1 MPIVIQTQKVPPK
14 ATLDKQIAERKA
26 AKQAKKAA
34 EKHHKKRREAT
45 TESYLFGSELFEPI
59 AKKEKEIV
67 IKFGERFTLN
77 RTRISLDGKFAFR
90 QMDDF
95 HFEFFYLTEPIL
107 EYEDDFEIIP
117 SEKYWLFDRLTIEE
131 VEDLAIRICRAEFAS
146 EKEKVLAEIVKLEK
160 ERHLELEK
168 ADEEFLKAAEEEE
181 NERERQNITANL
193 FDLAEQT
200 SGFSEK
206 EQEKNEISDKVE
218 KKEESVIPKLA
229 KKEIELPI
237 EKLEEKRSIF
247 IPTFRKVN

>member
-34 EKHHKKRREAT
+34 NKTIRKRKEAAN
-45 TESYLFGSELFEPI
+45 ESYLFGSELFEPI
-59 AKKEKEIV
+59 IKKEKEIV

-90 QMDDF
+90 QKDNF

-107 EYEDDFEIIP
+107 EYEDDFEIMP

-131 VEDLAIRICRAEFAS
+131 VEDLAIKICRAEFAS
-146 EKEKVLAEIVKLEK
+146 EKEKMLAEIRELEK
-160 ERHLELEK
+160 ERREELDK
-168 ADEEFLKAAEEEE
+168 ADEEFLKNEEEE

-193 FDLAEQT
+193 FDLTEQT
-200 SGFSEK
+200 SGFI
-206 EQEKNEISDKVE
+206 EQEQKESEISDKIE
-218 KKEESVIPKLA
+218 EKEENAIPKLA
-229 KKEIELPI
+229 KKENESSI
-237 EKLEEKRSIF
+237 EEKKTNIF